1 MNSETTVKLL
11 KPLEDTANSK
21 TDGHFT
27 IMKFTT
33 KWKCCLGTVDH
44 REKIVNMSSGITVD
58 EAILNCINEN
68 NIL

>member
-1 MNSETTVKLL
+1 MSDEATMKLL
-11 KPLEDTANSK
+11 KLLTDTANSK

-33 KWKCCLGTVDH
+33 KWRCCLGTVDQ
-44 REKIVNMSSGITVD
+44 REKIISMSSGKTLD
-58 EAILNCINEN
+58 EAVLNCISED